1 MRRGTEHAPP
11 SDERLSWDWDF
22 PTRHFDGVNATTVK
36 PLLRETY
43 DEWSRHNAAQLGA
56 SLSYYAVLSLAPLI
70 VVLLAIIG
78 LVYGADAARGNLQ
91 TELQRFMGYEAAD
104 AIQQVVASASSPTS
118 GVIATIVGVLTL
130 LLGASGVAIALQQ
143 SLNIVWD
150 VPPRATAKWWG
161 PYVREKLTG
170 FVAVLG
176 AGFLLVVSLAVTA
189 AIAVLEKFFTYL
201 LPIPG
206 AVLQFTNSIFSL
218 AITTLLF
225 ALLFRTLPDLRIA
238 WRRVWVGA
246 AVTALLFTI
255 GKYLI
260 GIYLGRAGVGSAYG
274 AAGSLV
280 VVLVWVYYS
289 AQVFFFGAEF
299 THVYA
304 KAQAAQARA
313 NRQMFSNGRPRR
325 FSSSRST
332 PA

>member
-1 MRRGTEHAPP
+1 M
-11 SDERLSWDWDF
+11 
-22 PTRHFDGVNATTVK
+22 
-36 PLLRETY
+36 
-43 DEWSRHNAAQLGA
+43 
-56 SLSYYAVLSLAPLI
+56 LI
-70 VVLLAIIG
+70 AIIG
-78 LVYGADAARGNLQ
+78 LVYGAEAARGSLQ
-91 TELQRFMGYEAAD
+91 AELQRFMGYEASNAV
-104 AIQQVVASASSPTS
+104 QQVVASASSPAS
-118 GVIATIVGVLTL
+118 GIIATIVGVVTL

-143 SLNIVWD
+143 SLNIIWD
-150 VPPRATAKWWG
+150 VPPRTATRWWG
-161 PYVREKLTG
+161 PYVRQKLTG
-170 FVAVLG
+170 FVAVVA
-176 AGFLLVVSLAVTA
+176 AGFLLIVSLAATA
-189 AIAVLEKFFTYL
+189 AIAVVEKFFSYL

-206 AVLQFTNSIFSL
+206 AVLQLTNSIVSL

-260 GIYLGRAGVGSAYG
+260 GIYLGKAGVGSAYG

-304 KAQAAQARA
+304 KAQAAQARQH
-313 NRQMFSNGRPRR
+313 RQVVSGRRR
-325 FSSSRST
+325 LRIFNSSRST